1 MGLRRATIAKAVGSA
16 FKALGDIPE
25 STVIRRVSNTYDTAT
40 GVNTKTTSDDSIT
53 KAVFTRYESFEVDKV
68 VILAT
73 DVKLIFQQ
81 SEVSTRPDMALDT
94 IIRGTSVY
102 NILRVGEDP
111 AAATYSLQLRSV

>member
-25 STVIRRVSNTYDTAT
+25 SAVIRRVSNTYDTAT
-40 GVNTKTTSDDSIT
+40 GINTKTTSDDGIA

-68 VILAT
+68 VVLAT

-94 IIRGTSVY
+94 IVRGTAVY

-111 AAATYSLQLRSV
+111 AAATYSLQLRAV